1 MLIASLLILTN
12 GLLLLNI
19 TLLTQ
24 MIQSSILF
32 VNLGTSMNEGDDVDD
47 GAGGSFELA
56 IPTSRA
62 VTVRD
67 EDEVL
72 IHPYVSKREENKDV
86 PRGPNL
92 SLSKADNGD
101 DGVSYK
107 PVKKVL
113 AAEMKPGQRLITL
126 NLGRT
131 TAKFVKVIAE
141 PEVFRIR

>member
-1 MLIASLLILTN
+1 MLIASVLILTN

-32 VNLGTSMNEGDDVDD
+32 VNLGTSMNEGGDVDD

-67 EDEVL
+67 EDGVS
-72 IHPYVSKREENKDV
+72 IHPYVSKQEENKDV
-86 PRGPNL
+86 PWGPNL
-92 SLSKADNGD
+92 SLSKADDGD
-101 DGVSYK
+101 DGVSS
-107 PVKKVL
+107 KVQDTVDVSTL
-113 AAEMKPGQRLITL
+113 AHCLLKLLGILFLIHSL
-126 NLGRT
+126 HYL
-131 TAKFVKVIAE
+131 
-141 PEVFRIR
+141 PDCYL

>member
-1 MLIASLLILTN
+1 MLIASVLILTN

-32 VNLGTSMNEGDDVDD
+32 VNLGTSMNEGGDVDD

-67 EDEVL
+67 EDGVS

-86 PRGPNL
+86 PWGPNL
-92 SLSKADNGD
+92 SLSKADDGD
-101 DGVSYK
+101 DEVSS
-107 PVKKVL
+107 KVQVTVTVDVSTL
-113 AAEMKPGQRLITL
+113 AHCLLKLLWHTFSYPFTTL
-126 NLGRT
+126 SS
-131 TAKFVKVIAE
+131 
-141 PEVFRIR
+141 